1 MMIHRTS
8 VLAAALAA
16 LTLAPDGTA
25 QRFGRR
31 GRPPEAAPQAAPQPE
46 KPAEPKKVESWTVI
60 QGGDV
65 YVGDG
70 TVLRRTHVVLADDKI
85 HAVGQEVEIP
95 EGATIVDAT
104 GKVVAPGFC
113 LPMASGFGAPGGG
126 SDVREGLNPFDP
138 TIKMG
143 LAAGIT
149 SFLWTS
155 GSGTGTP
162 GGNSAVVKLAYGDLE
177 GMVCVENTTVAMR
190 VPLSAQDL
198 SKFRDLVEQARKHQ
212 DAVKEAAGKPDAKPP
227 AAPKGTEEILKV
239 MSGEKRLWIA
249 GGGGGFRFPGMGGGS
264 GSRGFDQTQIRQ
276 AMEIATLLGVGV
288 VLDRPIEAWAIA
300 DEVAATGSMAVVSP
314 RQRVES
320 DEAAPETTGSNIAQS
335 AILHA
340 AGVPVAVTTP
350 AGRFGGS
357 PSIGTGGI
365 MGQDLNTPHVDAAFA
380 VRGGM
385 PNRAALRTLTLDSAK
400 IANAERRVGSIEA
413 GKDADILI
421 LDGDPLHYKTFV
433 ETALVNGKVVYRKDD
448 EPYYRHI
455 RR

>member
-1 MMIHRTS
+1 
-8 VLAAALAA
+8 
-16 LTLAPDGTA
+16 
-25 QRFGRR
+25 
-31 GRPPEAAPQAAPQPE
+31 
-46 KPAEPKKVESWTVI
+46 
-60 QGGDV
+60 
-65 YVGDG
+65 
-70 TVLRRTHVVLADDKI
+70 
-85 HAVGQEVEIP
+85 
-95 EGATIVDAT
+95 
-104 GKVVAPGFC
+104 
-113 LPMASGFGAPGGG
+113 
-126 SDVREGLNPFDP
+126 
-138 TIKMG
+138 
-143 LAAGIT
+143 
-149 SFLWTS
+149 
-155 GSGTGTP
+155 
-162 GGNSAVVKLAYGDLE
+162 
-177 GMVCVENTTVAMR
+177 
-190 VPLSAQDL
+190 
-198 SKFRDLVEQARKHQ
+198 
-212 DAVKEAAGKPDAKPP
+212 
-227 AAPKGTEEILKV
+227 

-249 GGGGGFRFPGMGGGS
+249 SGGGGFRFPGMGGS

-276 AMEIATLLGVGV
+276 AMEIASLLGVGV

-314 RQRVES
+314 RQRVEN
-320 DEAAPETTGSNIAQS
+320 DEAAPDTTGSNIAQS

-350 AGRFGGS
+350 SGRFGGS

-400 IANAERRVGSIEA
+400 IANADRRVGSIEA

-448 EPYYRHI
+448 EPFYRHI